1 MLSSK
6 KPEQAILQN
15 LWENLAYPSGYESPK
30 GYNPNP
36 KSLEAV
42 LQKFKSSK

>member
-6 KPEQAILQN
+6 KPEQATLQN

-30 GYNPNP
+30 GYSPNP
-36 KSLEAV
+36 KSLEGV
-42 LQKFKSSK
+42 LQKLKSSK